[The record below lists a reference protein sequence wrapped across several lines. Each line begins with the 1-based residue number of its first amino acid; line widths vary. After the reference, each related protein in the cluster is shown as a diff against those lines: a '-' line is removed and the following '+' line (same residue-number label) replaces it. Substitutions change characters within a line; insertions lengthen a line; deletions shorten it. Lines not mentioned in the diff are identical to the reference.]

1 MKRATF
7 LATAAVLCLATGAC
21 MNDQSTATAPIYPAV
36 GQIERESAAFD
47 ALIAPDAQIEKL
59 GEGYQWSEGPVWIPD
74 GDYLLFTDV
83 PGNRM
88 YRWKEGEGVSIFL
101 EPSGYAG
108 PPTEQFREPGA
119 NGLIRGPGNTIL
131 MADHGNRAIA
141 KLDLATKAKTLLA
154 TQYQGKRFNSP
165 NDLVRASDGSIYF
178 TDPPYGLA
186 GLNSSPAKELPF
198 NGVYR
203 LAPDGTVT
211 LLDDS
216 LSFPNGVILS
226 PGEKTMY
233 VAVSDPRRAIVV
245 AYTLDESG
253 GIASKRLFADLTSE
267 VGDSRPGLPDG
278 MAVDKNGNLF
288 VTGPGGVIV
297 FAPDG
302 TRLGTIVTG
311 TGVANVTFGED
322 GRTLFLTSHN
332 MLVRLRTRTT
342 GAGF

>member
-1 MKRATF
+1 MKRAAF
-7 LATAAVLCLATGAC
+7 LATVASLCLATGAC
-21 MNDQSTATAPIYPAV
+21 MNDQPAASAATHPIV
-36 GQIERESAAFD
+36 GHIERQSAALD
-47 ALIAPDAQIEKL
+47 ALIAPDARLEKL
-59 GEGYQWSEGPVWIPD
+59 GEGYQWSEGPVWIQQ

-83 PGNRM
+83 PGNRV
-88 YRWKEGEGVSIFL
+88 YRWKEGEGVTVFL
-101 EPSGYAG
+101 DPSGYAG

-141 KLDLATKAKTLLA
+141 RLDLATKEKTLLA
-154 TQYQGKRFNSP
+154 TKYQGKRFNSP
-165 NDLVRASDGSIYF
+165 NDLARASSGAIYF

-186 GLNSSPAKELPF
+186 GLNDSPVKELPV

-203 LAPDGTVT
+203 FDPDGSVT
-211 LLDDS
+211 LLEDS

-226 PGEKTMY
+226 PDERTMY
-233 VAVSDPRRAIVV
+233 VAVSDPKRAIVM
-245 AYTLDESG
+245 AYDLDDSG
-253 GIASKRLFADLTSE
+253 GIAAKRLFADLTSQ
-267 VGDSRPGLPDG
+267 VGESRPGLPDG
-278 MAVDKNGNLF
+278 MAIDNAGNLF

-297 FAPDG
+297 FTPDG

-311 TGVANVTFGED
+311 TAVANVTFGED
-322 GRTLFLTSHN
+322 GRTLFLTSHD